1 MWRLSH
7 SISAITTKTTSSAL
21 EGRKVKITSVC
32 MVKQT
37 ETETE
42 FHLNSNENENENE
55 KDNCLQNEMD
65 NDNLNITLHTLVD
78 DIESNCNKLYM

>member
-1 MWRLSH
+1 
-7 SISAITTKTTSSAL
+7 
-21 EGRKVKITSVC
+21 

-42 FHLNSNENENENE
+42 FHLNSNENENE

-65 NDNLNITLHTLVD
+65 NDNLNITRKCVSSSVLKVIVINYICRRHCV
-78 DIESNCNKLYM
+78 SH